1 MFADVSGFT
10 ALSEAM
16 SRYGPEGAEKIAANL
31 NKYFGMMVKTIASM
45 GGDVFKVR
53 PCCGSGVR
61 ECGPPLLRLHDC
73 QTACCRC

>member
-1 MFADVSGFT
+1 MIGCVTSLALLRHCSFSTVCMFADVSGFT

-53 PCCGSGVR
+53 PNAS
-61 ECGPPLLRLHDC
+61 
-73 QTACCRC
+73 